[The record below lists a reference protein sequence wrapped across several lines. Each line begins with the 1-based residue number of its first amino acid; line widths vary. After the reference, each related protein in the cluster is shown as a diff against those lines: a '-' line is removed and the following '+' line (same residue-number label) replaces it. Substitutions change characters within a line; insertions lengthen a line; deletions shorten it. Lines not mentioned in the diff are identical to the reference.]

1 MNGPEM
7 AASVLTDAHAK
18 IDTLTGNLLA
28 ALEEGDKLTC
38 ARVNP
43 KSASCCFPSRAAPWR
58 HRNDDRAHDRARTR
72 RTLHVRHRRGPPYIS
87 PSFAQTV
94 GCKVWG
100 QITGFVLTGQRL
112 DMPRCDELRFDVQA
126 RTFKA

>member
-1 MNGPEM
+1 MNCPEM

-43 KSASCCFPSRAAPWR
+43 KSASCWSSHPA
-58 HRNDDRAHDRARTR
+58 
-72 RTLHVRHRRGPPYIS
+72 LHVLNVTDH
-87 PSFAQTV
+87 A
-94 GCKVWG
+94 
-100 QITGFVLTGQRL
+100 
-112 DMPRCDELRFDVQA
+112 PRINP
-126 RTFKA
+126 